1 MVYLSTTRMTNM
13 RILASSTNTLS
24 KERRKTKHV
33 ALLALTIAA
42 CFFLLSNTNEIGE
55 MRRNTRADNDA
66 DTDPETEKVEIVNVN
81 VNVNSRRSNTILLGI
96 FSMSSE
102 KSLAKRNLIRQTY
115 LQSGGEKVCSLREYK
130 KQIKESASPTNI
142 KCQVVYSFIMGSGGG
157 YGYPFHF
164 DENEPLTLP
173 SALNDEF
180 EEDCTYLNI
189 RENMNHGKSPTYFK
203 YAASI
208 ADNYRLDYIAKI
220 DDDTVMSIPLLLEF
234 IDSLPPWPHNI
245 RIYGGLMVVAH
256 KRAKEVPKSSTTP
269 AAASKEESMI
279 SNLYAQGQ
287 FYYMSRDLAHYI
299 GYEMP
304 AEKWHQLNIKIEDG
318 TIGAYIATHPRPITL
333 INHYLKVFW
342 YHPAKELSKFKT
354 AWGWVQDNK
363 LPRDMHKESVVYGWF
378 CPLWNREGQPV

>member
-1 MVYLSTTRMTNM
+1 MANVRMLATLPSTR
-13 RILASSTNTLS
+13 S
-24 KERRKTKHV
+24 KERNKAKHG

-42 CFFLLSNTNEIGE
+42 YFFLLSNPNEIGE
-55 MRRNTRADNDA
+55 VRRNTRAGNDA
-66 DTDPETEKVEIVNVN
+66 DTDPETEKVEI

-96 FSMSSE
+96 FSMSSK

-115 LQSGGEKVCSLREYK
+115 LQAGGEKVCSLREYK
-130 KQIKESASPTNI
+130 KQVKESASPTNI
-142 KCQVVYSFIMGSGGG
+142 KCQVVYSFIMGNGG
-157 YGYPFHF
+157 YGYPYHF

-189 RENMNHGKSPTYFK
+189 RENMNNGKSPTYIKF
-203 YAASI
+203 AASI
-208 ADNYRLDYIAKI
+208 ANHYRLDYIAKI
-220 DDDTVMSIPLLLEF
+220 DDDTVISIPLLLEF

-245 RIYGGLMVVAH
+245 RIYGGLMVLAH
-256 KRAKEVPKSSTTP
+256 KRARKVPKSSTTA

-279 SNLYAQGQ
+279 SNLYGQGQ

-304 AEKWHQLNIKIEDG
+304 AESWHQLNIKVEDG

-333 INHYLKVFW
+333 INNYLKVFW

-363 LPRDMHKESVVYGWF
+363 LPRDMHKESAVYGWF
-378 CPLWNREGQPV
+378 CPLWNREGLPV